1 MAKHMEIKLPTVV
14 EFCKMN
20 NMYPERE
27 TVDKNTDLLARY
39 ILDIYERRLHSG
51 EICPVIGLD
60 RYFRHSD
67 LVSVPKEIKWQVVKS
82 AMRRLQDLGYGISDM
97 HIWYGKELQPV
108 YDWCV
113 KITANMREAKKNS
126 DKRHPVD
133 FGAICFLVLIA
144 LFLTVMGIAFS

>member
-1 MAKHMEIKLPTVV
+1 MEIKLPTAD

-20 NMYPERE
+20 NMYPGQE

-51 EICPVIGLD
+51 ETCPVIGLD
-60 RYFRHSD
+60 RYFHYSD

-82 AMRRLQDLGYGISDM
+82 AMRRLQDLGYSISDM
-97 HIWYGKELQPV
+97 HIWCGKELQPV

-113 KITANMREAKKNS
+113 KITADIHEIKKNY
-126 DKRHPVD
+126 DRRHPVD
-133 FGAICFLVLIA
+133 LGAVCFLICIA
-144 LFLTVMGIAFS
+144 LFLTIIGIAFS